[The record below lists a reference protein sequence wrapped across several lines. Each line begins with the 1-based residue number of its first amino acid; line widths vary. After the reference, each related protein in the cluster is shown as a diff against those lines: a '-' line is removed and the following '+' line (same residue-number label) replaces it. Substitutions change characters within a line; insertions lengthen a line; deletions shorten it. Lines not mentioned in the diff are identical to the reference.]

1 MQVEESRGRWIRYEE
16 CPRGGD
22 QIIGEEGAYKN
33 IATEVEEWVG
43 RWLGKHRWESEVQ
56 DRAGVWGEV
65 GPEDICSSDQGTW
78 ANW

>member
-33 IATEVEEWVG
+33 IATEVEE
-43 RWLGKHRWESEVQ
+43 
-56 DRAGVWGEV
+56 
-65 GPEDICSSDQGTW
+65 
-78 ANW
+78 